1 MSREEIIDELKY
13 KYNDIKKDLDEVFK
27 SELDKRKDEWY
38 QFYNGEEQVDVN
50 KAKVIVETIS
60 IKDDLI
66 KKIEV
71 TISKS
76 SLHASKE
83 SNNSLKVYVELV
95 KDDIMY
101 RNYWFY
107 SLVQNARSSKLDWLF
122 DDE

>member
-27 SELDKRKDEWY
+27 SELDKRKDDWY

-50 KAKVIVETIS
+50 KAKLIVETIS

-76 SLHASKE
+76 TLHASKE
-83 SNNSLKVYVELV
+83 SNNSLKVYVELL
-95 KDDIMY
+95 KDDIIY

>member
-1 MSREEIIDELKY
+1 MSREETIDELKY

-50 KAKVIVETIS
+50 KAKIIVETIS

-76 SLHASKE
+76 TLHASKE

>member
-38 QFYNGEEQVDVN
+38 QYYNGEEQVDVN

>member
-50 KAKVIVETIS
+50 KAKLIVETIS

-66 KKIEV
+66 RKIEV
-71 TISKS
+71 TVSKS
-76 SLHASKE
+76 TLHASKE

-95 KDDIMY
+95 KDDIIY